1 MRITKATYKSFIN
14 KNKDNLLF
22 RSLSNF
28 DGMVDCVMPSKSDWV
43 KVDDFTK
50 LLNNK
55 LGWLVGHSRDYFT
68 PIENGIEVYNCC
80 GSFQIKRSDK

>member
-1 MRITKATYKSFIN
+1 MRITKATYKSFIK
-14 KNKDNLLF
+14 KNQNNLYF

-28 DGMVDCVMPSKSDWV
+28 DGMVDCVMPTKTEWK
-43 KVDDFTK
+43 KVENWED

-55 LGWLVGHSRDYFT
+55 IGWLVGSSRDYFT

-80 GSFQIKRSDK
+80 GSFQIKTS